1 MNTNELTKY
10 IKNYLENAKTRSA
23 IMLTGAWGCG
33 KSYYIQNELVP
44 ALTDEE
50 ENRCVV
56 VSLYGIK
63 SLEALS
69 KSIYLEVRA
78 KALIKKS
85 ESISRAK
92 IIGKTIVKGVASFFG
107 VDINVSEES
116 LNQLYQSIDLT
127 GKLIILEDLERSG
140 LGILEVMGYV
150 NNLVEQDGVKVL
162 LVANEGEIIK
172 YKTKEETV
180 KGVKKE
186 IKKIP
191 TTKTEK
197 YLRIK
202 EKTVSD
208 TIPFYANLESSIEN
222 ILKSFSSEYF
232 AKAVKIK
239 SITGIPLIVEEIV
252 KIMFEVKCNNL
263 RALLYSC
270 QKTMEMFTKA
280 KKEYNIQYFQFVLC
294 SNTAFALKLSK
305 NSNLVWTDNIKSP
318 TELSSYHFP
327 LYQCCY
333 DYIKMQFFDNKQFE
347 QNETAYIKQKSF
359 EVKQKDL
366 QKALNI
372 LYGFY
377 EKMEEE
383 VFEAIK
389 KISTYLK
396 EKEDYFPL
404 EQYSKLANY
413 LIAAKKYIDDEQ
425 LIDQCKQ
432 SILKKVQK
440 SVLGDDIIHKLT
452 YHDGIELWTDEQKK
466 EYNEFKEQMLTRT
479 KVESVVVL
487 EQIKSVDD
495 IQKLSENI
503 YKNRDKYIGN
513 RKFASELDIAG
524 LLRVLPECH
533 PSLIERLRGSIM
545 EIYRSVNIGDFLME
559 DKPALILLK
568 DGIDDLLR
576 GNRIND
582 KIKKLQLEWFF
593 KNLEDIIS
601 GLN

>member
-1 MNTNELTKY
+1 
-10 IKNYLENAKTRSA
+10 
-23 IMLTGAWGCG
+23 
-33 KSYYIQNELVP
+33 
-44 ALTDEE
+44 
-50 ENRCVV
+50 
-56 VSLYGIK
+56 
-63 SLEALS
+63 
-69 KSIYLEVRA
+69 
-78 KALIKKS
+78 
-85 ESISRAK
+85 
-92 IIGKTIVKGVASFFG
+92 
-107 VDINVSEES
+107 
-116 LNQLYQSIDLT
+116 
-127 GKLIILEDLERSG
+127 
-140 LGILEVMGYV
+140 
-150 NNLVEQDGVKVL
+150 
-162 LVANEGEIIK
+162 
-172 YKTKEETV
+172 
-180 KGVKKE
+180 
-186 IKKIP
+186 
-191 TTKTEK
+191 
-197 YLRIK
+197 
-202 EKTVSD
+202 
-208 TIPFYANLESSIEN
+208 
-222 ILKSFSSEYF
+222 
-232 AKAVKIK
+232 
-239 SITGIPLIVEEIV
+239 
-252 KIMFEVKCNNL
+252 
-263 RALLYSC
+263 
-270 QKTMEMFTKA
+270 MEMFTKA

-318 TELSSYHFP
+318 TELGSYHFP
-327 LYQCCY
+327 LYKCCY
-333 DYIKMQFFDNKQFE
+333 DYIKAQYFDNEQFE
-347 QNETAYIKQKSF
+347 LNEIAYIKQKSF

-377 EKMEEE
+377 EKTEEE

-389 KISTYLK
+389 KISTYLN
-396 EKEDYFPL
+396 EEEDYFPL

-413 LIAAKKYIDDEQ
+413 LIAVRKYIDDEQ

-466 EYNEFKEQMLTRT
+466 EYNEFKQDMVTRI
-479 KVESVVVL
+479 KAERVVVL
-487 EQIKSVDD
+487 EQIKNVDD
-495 IQKLSENI
+495 IQNLSENI

-533 PSLIERLRGSIM
+533 PSLIESLRGSIM

-601 GLN
+601 ELN